1 MKGISLLWLGNAGGP
16 SLTQAPDPGAVRWAR
31 GTPPGGHGPQWAL
44 CPLPHP
50 TWGPLTAPRLT
61 DVLSDPHLDHHVSMR
76 TCTQAR
82 TKQCAHTCDC
92 ICTSLKHK
100 AGSTVGGGAGLRPT
114 SIGSHGEKVTGGGG
128 DPAPST
134 FVATLHNHIKGHS
147 ATRRPSAES
156 REPGPGRDE
165 SLRFPLQ
172 ALFMEIC
179 PCRLDVLIR
188 FS

>member
-1 MKGISLLWLGNAGGP
+1 MKGISLLWSGNAGGP

-114 SIGSHGEKVTGGGG
+114 SIGSHGEKVTGGGVTLLL
-128 DPAPST
+128 PPLWPHST
-134 FVATLHNHIKGHS
+134 TTLKATLPPGALQLKAGNQDPGGMNHSGSPCKLFS
-147 ATRRPSAES
+147 W
-156 REPGPGRDE
+156 
-165 SLRFPLQ
+165 RFAP
-172 ALFMEIC
+172 ADWMC
-179 PCRLDVLIR
+179 
-188 FS
+188 